1 MNRVYV
7 LGINNFDALDGFMT
21 SEDMKVFF
29 DKHACEKWV
38 QEETKRQAKK
48 GFKLIEIKLIES
60 QSDPEYWEFV
70 KETLHGNYRHVFY
83 GQYREVIN

>member
-7 LGINNFDALDGFMT
+7 LGINNFDALDGFIT

-29 DKHACEKWV
+29 DKHACEKWM

-48 GFKLIEIKLIES
+48 GFKLS
-60 QSDPEYWEFV
+60 DNQSDPEYWEFI